1 VLTKEFFREIGS
13 KGGKV
18 KTKKG
23 FALFTPKQAQEN
35 ARRAAL
41 KRWAKARAEA
51 K

>member
-1 VLTKEFFREIGS
+1 MLTKKFFREIGS

-23 FALFTPKQAQEN
+23 FAWLTPKLAHEN

-41 KRWAKARAEA
+41 KRWAKEA
-51 K
+51 KAK